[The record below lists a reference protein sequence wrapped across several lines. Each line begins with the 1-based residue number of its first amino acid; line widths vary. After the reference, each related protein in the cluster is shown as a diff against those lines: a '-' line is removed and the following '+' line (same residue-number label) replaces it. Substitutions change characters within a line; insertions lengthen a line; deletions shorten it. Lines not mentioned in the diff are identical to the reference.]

1 MNRTA
6 FLLLIQKDEAGS
18 GVQLQLALHNH
29 AYGKGLKRGQLSQL
43 ADPSEG

>member
-6 FLLLIQKDEAGS
+6 FLLLIQKDEAGG

-29 AYGKGLKRGQLSQL
+29 PYATEVWNE
-43 ADPSEG
+43 A